1 MRIGISRSKRERYID
16 GVEENVS
23 MAKQAVGVQLG
34 DDIVQ
39 RGVDGQEP
47 VQEHQD
53 TWCN

>member
-1 MRIGISRSKRERYID
+1 MF
-16 GVEENVS
+16 

-34 DDIVQ
+34 DDMVQ
-39 RGVDGQEP
+39 GGVDGQEP